1 MVEKGWKNIRNN
13 VPVEVIFLPFE
24 QYFSF
29 FKVNI
34 TFRSENIV
42 RSTLLLVKN
51 W

>member
-13 VPVEVIFLPFE
+13 GPVEVIFLPFE

-34 TFRSENIV
+34 TSRSENIAPN
-42 RSTLLLVKN
+42 TL
-51 W
+51 